1 MQKQK
6 RIGVILLLL
15 CCLLAGCKTAEE
27 GENDSPASQTGT
39 PSATEAA
46 QPSGEP
52 EKTSVLNGG
61 LLLGSYRGLSYEPM
75 DTNIPEAE
83 VEAQLTALAAF
94 YGEGTELTDGLIA
107 EHFPEYQTVEEY
119 REAVRQTLQKRKEDE
134 ALLDKRRQLLSRL
147 IASAV
152 WKKDISAEVAGYRE
166 SLLRY
171 YQEQAAVAGESLA
184 EYCSRTFSMEEAA
197 FESYLAETAE
207 TYIRARYCL
216 RGVAELE
223 GLSVTDGLYETML
236 PALAQENGYEDAG
249 EFAEAYSKDVIRD
262 RMLCELAFQVVLE
275 TAVAE

>member
-1 MQKQK
+1 M
-6 RIGVILLLL
+6 LLLL
-15 CCLLAGCKTAEE
+15 CCLLAGCSTK
-27 GENDSPASQTGT
+27 ENDGDSGTESQTGT
-39 PSATEAA
+39 PSVTEAA

-52 EKTSVLNGG
+52 EKIAVLNGG
-61 LLLGSYRGLSYEPM
+61 LLLGSYRGLSYKPM
-75 DTNIPEAE
+75 DTNVSEAE
-83 VEAQLTALAAF
+83 VEEQLAALAAF

-107 EHFPEYQTVEEY
+107 AHFPEYQTVEEY
-119 REAVRQTLQKRKEDE
+119 REAVRQTLQKQKEDE
-134 ALLDKRRQLLSRL
+134 ALRDKRRQLLSRL

-152 WKKDISAEVAGYRE
+152 LKKDISAEVESYRE

-184 EYCSRTFSMEEAA
+184 EYCSRAFSMEEAA

-207 TYIRARYCL
+207 NYIRARYCL

-223 GLSVTDGLYETML
+223 GLSVTDGQYETML
-236 PALAQENGYEDAG
+236 PVLAQENGYEDAG